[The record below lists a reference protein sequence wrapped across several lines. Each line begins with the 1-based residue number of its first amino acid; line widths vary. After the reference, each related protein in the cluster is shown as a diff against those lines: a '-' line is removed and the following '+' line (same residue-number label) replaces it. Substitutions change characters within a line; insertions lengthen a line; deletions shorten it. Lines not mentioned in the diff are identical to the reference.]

1 MNDPVAEA
9 LGRALRQHAEDA
21 PADDGLLTGVRAG
34 VRRRRRRRTTAAAV
48 AVLAATAVP
57 ASVWLT
63 SSTSRDTT
71 PMAAPARPAESA
83 AEAAWTTVS
92 YRGVEVQVPA
102 GWHVVIE
109 PGCRPAEKSPDLAAA
124 KAAKASC
131 DDGMDSLALSSTS
144 RLVLDGRIA
153 AYTTSAKESE
163 SYDELARQ
171 QRSTSGVLTKDLV
184 LRGVLISAYSTD
196 ADQLE
201 RVLKQI
207 RRAPR

>member
-63 SSTSRDTT
+63 SSTPRDTT

-124 KAAKASC
+124 KASC
-131 DDGMDSLALSSTS
+131 DDEMDSLALSSTS

-153 AYTTSAKESE
+153 AYTTSAKERE

-184 LRGVLISAYSTD
+184 LRGVLISAYSAD